1 MGAPFLSEE
10 DPIVQTVELQAGDG
24 HRLSAYRAEPAG
36 APRGA
41 LVVLQEIFG
50 VNSHIRSVA
59 DGFAAEGW
67 VAVAPALFDRVE
79 RSVELGYGPA
89 EIERGRALRGG
100 CSNDPALLDIAAA
113 VEAVASVGPVAV
125 IGYCWGGTLAW
136 LAAARQP
143 GLAAAVAYYGGG
155 IGELLDLRPAC
166 PVLAHFG
173 EKDASIPLSVAEGV
187 RKNHPEVKVHLYPA
201 GHGFNCDQ
209 RGSFD
214 PQSAALARQRTL
226 GFLKTH
232 V

>member
-1 MGAPFLSEE
+1 VRNL
-10 DPIVQTVELQAGDG
+10 ELQASDG
-24 HRLSAYRAEPAG
+24 HRLAAYRADPAG

-50 VNSHIRSVA
+50 VNSHVRAVA
-59 DGFAAEGW
+59 DGYAADGW
-67 VAVAPALFDRVE
+67 VAIAPALFDRVE
-79 RSVELGYGPA
+79 RAVEIGYSPDDVQ
-89 EIERGRALRGG
+89 RGIKLRAG
-100 CSNDPALLDIAAA
+100 CKPEDTLLDIAAA
-113 VEAVASVGPVAV
+113 VEAVRSAGPVGV

-155 IGELLDLRPAC
+155 IGELLELEPLC

-173 EKDASIPLSVAEGV
+173 DQDTSIPLSVSEAM
-187 RKNHPEVKVHLYPA
+187 RKKHPQVEVHIYHA

-214 PQSAALARQRTL
+214 APSAKLARERTL
-226 GFLKTH
+226 QFLQQH
-232 V
+232 VKR